1 MPLSPRLSVA
11 STLIGALFLTL
22 TASPHGGVARS
33 GASSTRQAATT
44 KVGDQERSE
53 GRAFEPCTEKGNDDK
68 RRDEGHGNDDDGCL
82 PRGSSSGIA
91 KGDFN
96 GDTIADLAI
105 GVPGEDVGGIQN
117 AGAINIIYGSANGLV
132 SLGNQFFTQGDL
144 FSQENEQNDN
154 FGAALA
160 AGDFNGDTKSDLAI
174 GIPRETSFGLS
185 NSGAVFVMYGSD
197 SGLTTSGAQFFIQ
210 GFAGLADAAE
220 ANDQFGAS
228 LSWGDFNGDTEGDL
242 AVGVPFEDVG
252 TKADAGA
259 VQVIYGSSSGLTATG
274 NQFWTQ
280 DSVLGG
286 VEVRDVAESGDNFGS
301 TITAGDF
308 NGDTRSDLVVGVPN
322 EDLEFRT
329 SSVVNAGGV
338 NILFGTSSGLT
349 STFNQFWTQN
359 TVDNNVAVLDTAENF
374 DQFGSSLAT
383 GDFNGDTRID
393 LAIGVPFED
402 QVYPNAGNIVDAGG
416 VHILY
421 NSNAAG
427 ALSAVGNEFMR
438 LPTGTDSGGAKFFT
452 TAFDSGRMN
461 TARPGELFG
470 SSLAAGDFN
479 NDGRK
484 DLAIGEPGNISGAG
498 AVSVA
503 FGGPEGF
510 LSRGEYIF
518 QGLDVQDE
526 EEEGD
531 NFGAALTAWDFNG
544 DGFADLSIG
553 VPGEDL
559 GTTVDA
565 GAVNVLYG
573 RTDSQGL
580 RRDDNGFVA
589 GDQFWSQAS
598 SGIIDTSEAGDGF
611 GKALY

>member
-1 MPLSPRLSVA
+1 MPFSPRLSVA
-11 STLIGALFLTL
+11 STLIAALFLTL
-22 TASPHGGVARS
+22 TASPHAGVARS
-33 GASSTRQAATT
+33 SASSTRQDATT
-44 KVGDQERSE
+44 AKVGDQERRE
-53 GRAFEPCTEKGNDDK
+53 GGAFEPCTEKGNDDK
-68 RRDEGHGNDDDGCL
+68 RRDEGRGNDDDGCL

-117 AGAINIIYGSANGLV
+117 AGGINIIYGSANGLV

-160 AGDFNGDTKSDLAI
+160 AGDFNGDMKSDLAI
-174 GIPRETSFGLS
+174 GIPRETSLGLS

-210 GFAGLADAAE
+210 GFAGLADAVE
-220 ANDQFGAS
+220 TNDQFGAS
-228 LSWGDFNGDTEGDL
+228 LSWGDFNGDTVGDL

-252 TKADAGA
+252 TKVDAGA

-286 VEVRDVAESGDNFGS
+286 VEVRDVAEAGDNFGS
-301 TITAGDF
+301 TLTAGDF

-359 TVDNNVAVLDTAENF
+359 TVDNSVAVLDTAENF
-374 DQFGSSLAT
+374 DRFGSSLAT
-383 GDFNGDTRID
+383 GDFNGDTLSD

-402 QVYPNAGNIVDAGG
+402 QNYPNAGNIVDAGG
-416 VHILY
+416 VHVLF
-421 NSNAAG
+421 SSTAAG

-438 LPTGTDSGGAKFFT
+438 LPTGTDFGGTKLFST
-452 TAFDSGRMN
+452 SFDSGRLN
-461 TARPGELFG
+461 TARPGDLFG

-479 NDGRK
+479 KDGRK
-484 DLAIGEPGNISGAG
+484 DLAIGEPGNSTGRG
-498 AVSVA
+498 AVNVA
-503 FGGPEGF
+503 FGGPDGF
-510 LSRGEYIF
+510 VSRGEYIF
-518 QGLDVQDE
+518 QGLGVRDE

-544 DGFADLSIG
+544 DGFADLGIG

-580 RRDDNGFVA
+580 RDDDSFVS
-589 GDQFWSQAS
+589 GDQFWSQSS
-598 SGIIDTSEAGDGF
+598 SGIIDTAEAGDGF